1 MNRKEKEWL
10 SLKEQFDIKLRGV
23 MRENYYKSLDF
34 IGYFNKQ
41 QDKKSLSAKALV
53 ESIKKLCT
61 AYINK
66 RTEKGT
72 SYITPTLCEN
82 EQPEFVFSFPD
93 PSIHRDLYK
102 LILILCEKKMS
113 VAEIVY
119 IYNIII
125 IFLLLILFI

>member
-1 MNRKEKEWL
+1 MNKKEKEWL

-23 MRENYYKSLDF
+23 MRENYYRSLDF
-34 IGYFNKQ
+34 VGYFNKQ
-41 QDKKSLSAKALV
+41 QDKKSLSAKSLV

-72 SYITPTLCEN
+72 SYITPTLCED
-82 EQPEFVFSFPD
+82 EKPEFIFAFPD
-93 PSIHRDLYK
+93 PTIHRDLYK
-102 LILILCEKKMS
+102 LILVLCEKKMS

-119 IYNIII
+119 YS
-125 IFLLLILFI
+125 FFSFFF